1 MKTRLFTLSIF
12 VILTSISCTNKAN
25 PANIK
30 QQPEFPKKIDLL
42 NAMDNPKDIKLSDI
56 ADSIVYIPLEYVKD
70 NPVGYIGDFKYFS
83 ENIFIHVYG
92 SEQKFLRFDG
102 KGKFLN
108 KIGTMGRGPGE
119 YPGGSSFSV
128 IDNPDRLYILCNF
141 VPRNVLEFDYK
152 GNLLT
157 KVLTANPSVGSF
169 EAISSDRFLF
179 LARSDTSFHDLAD
192 LNDRNNKSLYVV
204 AHPLLSNPKHKDL
217 TYLEYPGARSGTY
230 YNRLPLFWDE
240 FSMDTI
246 YSIKNDSIYSKYIL
260 DKGNEG
266 APFEKLY
273 SRNTMRPLDLS
284 TTPERWNYLLPISF
298 TETFHDVF
306 IMAIFKNKELYLIN
320 YNKASQ
326 SLSSMKTLFILPDNP
341 NEPAPVSPKFKNDI
355 DGGISLGP
363 GRPNREGDVWTYKF
377 DAINFKNQLTKEHFL
392 NSKALYPEKQKAL
405 IQLVDSIKD
414 YDNPIIMA
422 IYLKKGSK

>member
-12 VILTSISCTNKAN
+12 VILTSISCTNKAK

-30 QQPEFPKKIDLL
+30 QEQEFPKKIDLL

-56 ADSIVYIPLEYVKD
+56 ADSIAYIPLEYIKD

-92 SEQKFLRFDG
+92 SEQKFLRFDS

-179 LARSDTSFHDLAD
+179 LASSDTSFHYMAD
-192 LNDRNNKSLYVV
+192 LIDRNNKSLMVV
-204 AHPLLSNPKHKDL
+204 THPLLSNPKHEDL
-217 TYLEYPGARSGTY
+217 KQLEYAGARSGTY
-230 YNRLPLFWDE
+230 YNRLPLFYDE
-240 FSMDTI
+240 LSMDTI
-246 YSIKNDSIYSKYIL
+246 FSVLNDSIYPKYIL
-260 DKGNEG
+260 DKGTEG
-266 APFEKLY
+266 APFEKQY
-273 SRNTMRPLDLS
+273 SRKTSFDPH

-306 IMAIFKNKELYLIN
+306 IMTIFKNKELYLIN

-341 NEPAPVSPKFKNDI
+341 KEPTPVSPKFKNDI

-377 DAINFKNQLTKEHFL
+377 DAITFKNQLTKEHFL